1 MDIKLSSS
9 GNYYCSDIQ
18 NTALDVPHQD
28 SATYISYAEALSH
41 KDIKPTTDISARKIC
56 IDTKKSLEE
65 KLLNSFCY
73 MEDADGK
80 HIAHI
85 SRLKVIF
92 KKQESLH
99 SLIPSIEKSTASY
112 IILEDF
118 LQEQNIEKDT
128 ALTIKNELQ
137 KIKNSEFNKKFI
149 CACIQL
155 EESLQA
161 YGVYFKGGFARTIFL
176 EKNHQQSNI
185 IQPFNDI
192 DVHLPSTMTTEGFI
206 ALAKDLFKEKF
217 IDCNYIPDTA
227 YFNKND
233 NYKQHQKIIISLDNK
248 TGNHCISDISIDI
261 SIANK
266 NSDIAIS
273 SSWLIDD
280 ALHISNSYIHL
291 TKTPN
296 HKIEDKD
303 ILNIRSFKKALNFL
317 QQCLNASLLTEK
329 KEEEMTIII
338 KKLESLTPSKKTY
351 AEIVQKN
358 SEKLVVT
365 QHIIQPEICTEIAI
379 TYNYIILKES
389 LPIKLG
395 LHQAVKY
402 KQPKPSISKVE
413 TLATAIKPKGI
424 ESIAKKDNNKSKKQR
439 NKTKEINETATKKI
453 VSGIEIPSI
462 FNPKNVRSIK
472 EIREINNQLLETCR
486 NSEEFIYIYDIQ
498 KKIQNNY
505 MVYDINHIIMS
516 NLNSIHTKEL
526 SVEDFKDHFI
536 DTLNYTPT
544 LLKIIID
551 STSEMLQLEQ
561 KETKIG
567 PFEPSYRDLYMV
579 LNKVTFVL
587 LKLVYYSILFNET
600 ENIND
605 TVIFYIA
612 NMDQATET
620 LSYIYEKKIL
630 PKNETELLKKC
641 IDQFFIA
648 NIALKSVFN
657 CNIELNIYSERIQ
670 SRIIGKDIFLLFI
683 SLYLVKVGMLNKA
696 TEYLKLWLDNL
707 VNRPDGEISEV
718 QKQCYQHHKHILKN
732 DYMAS
737 FVNNYAKQQPKK
749 FVKNNYAMEILFGE
763 SLSEQKPTFLKS
775 KPKNKKKKSRR

>member
-9 GNYYCSDIQ
+9 GNHYCSDIQ
-18 NTALDVPHQD
+18 NTAPDVPHQD
-28 SATYISYAEALSH
+28 SATYISCAEALSH
-41 KDIKPTTDISARKIC
+41 KDIKPITDISARKIR
-56 IDTKKSLEE
+56 IDIKKSLEE

-73 MEDADGK
+73 MKDANGK

-273 SSWLIDD
+273 SSWLIND

-296 HKIEDKD
+296 NKIEDKD

-358 SEKLVVT
+358 SEKLVVA
-365 QHIIQPEICTEIAI
+365 QHIIQPETCTEIAI

-402 KQPKPSISKVE
+402 KQPKPLISKVE
-413 TLATAIKPKGI
+413 TLATTIKPKVI
-424 ESIAKKDNNKSKKQR
+424 ESIAKKDNNKKQR
-439 NKTKEINETATKKI
+439 NKTKEVNEAAIKKI
-453 VSGIEIPSI
+453 VSGIESLSI
-462 FNPKNVRSIK
+462 FNPKNVRSIE
-472 EIREINNQLLETCR
+472 EIRKKNNQILETFFSSKELILLDVAR
-486 NSEEFIYIYDIQ
+486 
-498 KKIQNNY
+498 KKIQSSNLF
-505 MVYDINHIIMS
+505 YDINEVMLS
-516 NLNSIHTKEL
+516 NLNSIHTKKSSIEY
-526 SVEDFKDHFI
+526 FKKNFVDSLKHI
-536 DTLNYTPT
+536 PV
-544 LLKIIID
+544 LLKILID
-551 STSEMLQLEQ
+551 STSEILQFDQ
-561 KETKIG
+561 KKTNINSVET
-567 PFEPSYRDLYMV
+567 PYHDLYLTINKFTFIL
-579 LNKVTFVL
+579 LNFI
-587 LKLVYYSILFNET
+587 YYSIHLNKT
-600 ENIND
+600 ESIDD
-605 TVIFYIA
+605 TATFYIE
-612 NMDQATET
+612 NVDQATEL
-620 LSYIYEKKIL
+620 LSYIYKKKIL
-630 PKNETELLKKC
+630 PKNETEHLEKS
-641 IDQFFIA
+641 IDKFLIA
-648 NIALKSVFN
+648 SIVLKSVFN
-657 CNIELNIYSERIQ
+657 CDIGLNIYSENIQ
-670 SRIIGKDIFLLFI
+670 SRIIGKDVFLLFI
-683 SLYLVKVGMLNKA
+683 SLYLVKAGMLDKA
-696 TEYLKLWLDNL
+696 TEYFKLWLDNL
-707 VNRPDGEISEV
+707 VNRPDSEISEL
-718 QKQCYQHHKHILKN
+718 QKQCYHYHRHILKN

-737 FVNNYAKQQPKK
+737 FIKDYAKQQSKK
-749 FVKNNYAMEILFGE
+749 LVKNNYAMEILFSE
-763 SLSEQKPTFLKS
+763 SLSEQKPTLLKS

>member
-9 GNYYCSDIQ
+9 GNHYCSDIQ
-18 NTALDVPHQD
+18 NTAPDIPHQN
-28 SATYISYAEALSH
+28 SATYISCAEALSH
-41 KDIKPTTDISARKIC
+41 KDIKPITDISARKIR
-56 IDTKKSLEE
+56 IDIKKSLEE

-73 MEDADGK
+73 MKDANGK

-99 SLIPSIEKSTASY
+99 SLIPSIEKSTTSY

-273 SSWLIDD
+273 SSWLIND

-291 TKTPN
+291 TKKPN

-329 KEEEMTIII
+329 KEEEMKIII
-338 KKLESLTPSKKTY
+338 KKVESLPRQKKTY
-351 AEIVQKN
+351 AEIVKKN
-358 SEKLVVT
+358 SEKLVAT
-365 QHIIQPEICTEIAI
+365 KHIIQPETCAEIAI
-379 TYNYIILKES
+379 TYNYITLKES

-402 KQPKPSISKVE
+402 KQPKPLISKVE
-413 TLATAIKPKGI
+413 TLATTIKPKAI
-424 ESIAKKDNNKSKKQR
+424 ESIAKKNNNKKQR
-439 NKTKEINETATKKI
+439 NKTKEVNEAATKKI
-453 VSGIEIPSI
+453 VSGIESLSI
-462 FNPKNVRSIK
+462 FNPKNVRSIE
-472 EIREINNQLLETCR
+472 EICKKNNQLLEKFFSSKELIFLDVAR
-486 NSEEFIYIYDIQ
+486 
-498 KKIQNNY
+498 KKIQNSNLF
-505 MVYDINHIIMS
+505 YDINEVMLS
-516 NLNSIHTKEL
+516 NLNSIHTKKSSIEY
-526 SVEDFKDHFI
+526 FKKNFLDSLKHI
-536 DTLNYTPT
+536 PI
-544 LLKIIID
+544 LLKILID
-551 STSEMLQLEQ
+551 STSEILQFDQ
-561 KETKIG
+561 KKTNISSVET
-567 PFEPSYRDLYMV
+567 PYHDLYLTINKFTFIL
-579 LNKVTFVL
+579 LNFI
-587 LKLVYYSILFNET
+587 YYSIHLNKTET
-600 ENIND
+600 IDD
-605 TVIFYIA
+605 TATFYIE
-612 NMDQATET
+612 NVDQATEL
-620 LSYIYEKKIL
+620 LSYIYKKKIL
-630 PKNETELLKKC
+630 PKNETEHLEKN
-641 IDQFFIA
+641 IDKFLIA
-648 NIALKSVFN
+648 SIVLKSVFN
-657 CNIELNIYSERIQ
+657 CNIGLNIYSENIQ
-670 SRIIGKDIFLLFI
+670 SRIIGKDVFLLFI
-683 SLYLVKVGMLNKA
+683 SLYLVKAGMLDKA
-696 TEYLKLWLDNL
+696 TEYFKLWLDNL
-707 VNRPDGEISEV
+707 VNRPDSEISEL
-718 QKQCYQHHKHILKN
+718 QKQCYHYHRHILKN

-737 FVNNYAKQQPKK
+737 FIKDYAKQQSKK
-749 FVKNNYAMEILFGE
+749 LVKNNYAMEILFSE
-763 SLSEQKPTFLKS
+763 SLSEQKPTLLKS